1 MNPDPLQMNLERRMK
16 HTSLSLGRWLLG
28 LVALTGVLQAEI
40 PEPDNIIYGV
50 IARKGL
56 PVRAADTDVVVE
68 ARRNSD
74 GTIVASYRMGESARS
89 GDNFTLRVPIEAFG
103 PVFDPLSSL
112 TGMALT
118 IVVSDLGGS
127 FAEVPLTLGGRG
139 QFHQLNINQAQG
151 PDSDNDGL
159 PDEWEIAWFGNLLQ
173 GATTDKDGDGS
184 TDFDEYLAGT
194 DPNNPSSRFRLS
206 IRSSESAGKEVF
218 FVAQA
223 QGGIGYQGKV
233 RRYTLEWTT
242 DLDGSVWT
250 PLTGYIGVLGA
261 GQTVRY
267 PVPDEGPQ
275 SVFYR
280 AVIQLETAVP
290 PLPR

>member
-1 MNPDPLQMNLERRMK
+1 MNPRIFHLNLERRMK
-16 HTSLSLGRWLLG
+16 HTSLTLGRWILG
-28 LVALTGVLQAEI
+28 LIALTGVLRAEI
-40 PEPDNIIYGV
+40 PEPDNIVYGV
-50 IARKGL
+50 IARNGV

-74 GTIVASYRMGESARS
+74 GTIVASYRMGDSARS
-89 GDNFTLRVPIEAFG
+89 GDNFTLRVPLEAFA
-103 PVFDPLSSL
+103 PVFDPWSSL
-112 TGMALT
+112 SGTVLT
-118 IVVSDLGGS
+118 IVVSDSGGS
-127 FAEVPLTLGGRG
+127 FAEVPLTLSGRG

-173 GATTDKDGDGS
+173 SATTDKDGDGS
-184 TDFDEYLAGT
+184 TEIEEYLAGT
-194 DPNNPSSRFRLS
+194 DPSNPNSRYRLS
-206 IRSSESAGKEVF
+206 IRATDPDGKEVF

-223 QGGIGYQGKV
+223 QGGIGYQGKI

-242 DLDGSVWT
+242 HLDEDRWT

-267 PVPDEGPQ
+267 PIPAEGPE

-280 AVIQLETAVP
+280 CLIQLEDAGRP
-290 PLPR
+290 

>member
-1 MNPDPLQMNLERRMK
+1 MK
-16 HTSLSLGRWLLG
+16 HTSLTLGTWFLG
-28 LVALTGVLQAEI
+28 LAALTGLLQAEI

-50 IARKGL
+50 ITRNGL

-74 GTIVASYRMGESARS
+74 GTIVASYRMGDSTRS
-89 GDNFTLRVPIEAFG
+89 GDNFTLRVPLEAFA
-103 PVFDPLSSL
+103 PVFDPWSSV
-112 TGMALT
+112 TGTALT
-118 IVVSDLGGS
+118 LVVSDRSGS
-127 FAEVPLTLGGRG
+127 FAEVPLTVGGRG
-139 QFHQLNINQAQG
+139 QFHELNINESQG
-151 PDSDNDGL
+151 FDSDNDGL
-159 PDEWEIAWFGNLLQ
+159 VDEWEIAWFGNLLQ
-173 GATTDKDGDGS
+173 SATTDKDGDGL
-184 TDFDEYLAGT
+184 TDLEEYLAGT
-194 DPNNPSSRFRLS
+194 DPNNSNSRFRLG

-223 QGGIGYQGKV
+223 QGGSGYQGKI

-242 DLDGSVWT
+242 DLDNNLWT

-267 PVPDEGPQ
+267 PIPAEGPQ

-280 AVIQLETAVP
+280 VVIQLEDVGP